1 MKKILFV
8 LMSLVVLG
16 SLAFAGGSSD
26 KAASGKVVMGAL
38 IRNLDEDFVRIY
50 GDNLKALAV
59 KNGVELKLLD
69 ARNDQATQLDQLN
82 TLLSQGVKFF
92 VIVPVQTEMT
102 EQMAQA
108 IQKKGGGAAFSNIQP
123 SVAALKVSTNFFL
136 ASSAESI
143 AGGMQADIL
152 DSYFKK
158 FPAKLGPNKA
168 INAIMLLGQLGHP
181 AQVLRTD
188 ACVNGLKAKGY
199 TVNIIAKDT
208 ANWKPDEAQQKM
220 DAWLAAFKGQFNV
233 VIANNDGMALG
244 AVESLLTNKYTDDPA
259 DPTKDVDGDGTV
271 LKVPVIGVDA
281 TPIALQSM
289 SENKLFATV
298 LQDAAGQS
306 GTAFALAYQMA
317 TKGSGSA
324 IGMVAAGVSGC
335 TAVTPGEPP
344 SDDPAV
350 IKQCFLVPFV
360 PVTKDNYKSFIK

>member
-8 LMSLVVLG
+8 LLTLVVMGSLVMVSG
-16 SLAFAGGSSD
+16 CSKSAG
-26 KAASGKVVMGAL
+26 SGKVVIGAL

-50 GDNLKALAV
+50 ADNLKSLAE
-59 KNGVELKLLD
+59 KNGAELKLLD
-69 ARNDQATQLDQLN
+69 ARNDQANQLDQLN
-82 TLLSQGVKFF
+82 TLLSQGVKYF

-102 EQMAQA
+102 EQMTQA
-108 IQKKGGGAAFSNIQP
+108 IQKKKGGAAFSNIQP
-123 SVAALKVSTNFFL
+123 SVAALKVGPNFFH
-136 ASSAESI
+136 ASSAESV
-143 AGGMQADIL
+143 AGGMQADII
-152 DSYFKK
+152 DTYFKK
-158 FPAKLGPNKA
+158 FPAKLGSGNS

-188 ACVNGLKAKGY
+188 ACIDGLKAKGY

-220 DAWLAAFKGQFNV
+220 DAWFAAFKGKFNI

-259 DPTKDVDGDGTV
+259 DPTKDTDNDGTV
-271 LKVPVIGVDA
+271 LKVPVLGVDA
-281 TPIALQSM
+281 TPVALQSM
-289 SENKLFATV
+289 AENKLFATV

-317 TKGSGSA
+317 TKGSA
-324 IGMVAAGVSGC
+324 IGMVANGISAV

-360 PVTKDNYKSFIK
+360 PVTKENYKSFIK